1 MKMLIELILATVVIT
16 LAIELLTIAAIWSVG
31 RREEERIH
39 EW

>member
-1 MKMLIELILATVVIT
+1 MKMLIALILATVVIA

-31 RREEERIH
+31 RREEERTH

>member
-1 MKMLIELILATVVIT
+1 MKMLIALILVTVVIT

-31 RREEERIH
+31 RREEERTH

>member
-1 MKMLIELILATVVIT
+1 MKMLIALILAKGVIT

-31 RREEERIH
+31 RREEERKH